1 MRAKFNP
8 DGTGKLEYC
17 PRCEQAALEKL
28 LRFQCVQGS
37 GLLIDPRLHPMC
49 AAKVKPEIAAAKISK
64 VWAALNNANPL
75 AKVVA
80 ATTGIEL

>member
-8 DGTGKLEYC
+8 DGTGKIEYC

-28 LRFQCVQGS
+28 RRFQCVQGS

-49 AAKVKPEIAAAKISK
+49 AARVKPEIAAKISK
-64 VWAALNNANPL
+64 VWAALNEANPL
-75 AKVVA
+75 ASVVA
-80 ATTGIEL
+80 ATSGIQL